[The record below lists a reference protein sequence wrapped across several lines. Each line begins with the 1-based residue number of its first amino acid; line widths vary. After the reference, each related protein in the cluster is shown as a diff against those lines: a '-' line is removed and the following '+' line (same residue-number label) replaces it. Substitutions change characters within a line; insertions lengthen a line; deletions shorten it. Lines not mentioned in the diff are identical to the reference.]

1 MKRIGLLLTGS
12 LIDDL
17 QYLFAYSPPV
27 MCLIIIPVVV
37 IELRG
42 CRIVVDVS
50 SAKDLAQHENIVT
63 VELFL
68 FESRANDPLNVGMMS
83 TAYLLYLFEHRH
95 LWQTY
100 G

>member
-1 MKRIGLLLTGS
+1 M
-12 LIDDL
+12 
-17 QYLFAYSPPV
+17 
-27 MCLIIIPVVV
+27 
-37 IELRG
+37 
-42 CRIVVDVS
+42 DVS

-68 FESRANDPLNVGMMS
+68 FESRANDPLNIGMMS

-95 LWQTY
+95 LWQAY